1 MEAAEHDET
10 EKKGGFI
17 IGFSETKRGVSR
29 GVRGLDLNI
38 SQTERFCFEC
48 AIINVIYDLKSI

>member
-10 EKKGGFI
+10 EKKVVSKFV
-17 IGFSETKRGVSR
+17 SQKRRGVSR

-38 SQTERFCFEC
+38 SQTERFCFEY
-48 AIINVIYDLKSI
+48 AILNVIYDLKSI

>member
-17 IGFSETKRGVSR
+17 IGFSETNFDMVTFFGMV
-29 GVRGLDLNI
+29 V
-38 SQTERFCFEC
+38 
-48 AIINVIYDLKSI
+48 